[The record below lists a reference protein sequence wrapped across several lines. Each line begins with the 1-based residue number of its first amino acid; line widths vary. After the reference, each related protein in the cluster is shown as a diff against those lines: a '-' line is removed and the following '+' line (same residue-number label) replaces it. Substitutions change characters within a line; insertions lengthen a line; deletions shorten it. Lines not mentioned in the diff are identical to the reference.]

1 MRLDG
6 TLRAALKAGALGL
19 SLATAAAAAHAG
31 DASEEALRAKADL
44 LLNGVRQQ
52 VADCEGRPRV
62 LASAGTDSGALAT
75 QRPPLRWNPQLGEAA
90 TRHGDAMARTRVFD
104 HVGTDG
110 STVRERVDATG
121 YRWQVIGENL
131 AAGHPRLEDAVAGWL
146 RSSSHCAALIDPR
159 FTEFGL
165 SRTDSTS
172 PNDAFGTYWTL
183 VLGRPR

>member
-1 MRLDG
+1 MRVDG
-6 TLRAALKAGALGL
+6 SLRAALTAGAMGL
-19 SLATAAAAAHAG
+19 ALATAAATARADDEPG
-31 DASEEALRAKADL
+31 EALRTSADL
-44 LLNGVRQQ
+44 LLNEVRAQ
-52 VADCEGRPRV
+52 VADCEGRLRV
-62 LASAGTDSGALAT
+62 LASVGADSGALST
-75 QRPPLRWNPQLGEAA
+75 GRPPLRWNAQLGDAA
-90 TRHGDAMARTRVFD
+90 ARHGDAMALTRVFD

-146 RSSSHCAALIDPR
+146 HSRTHCTALLDPR

-165 SRTDSTS
+165 SRTDSSS
-172 PNDAFGTYWTL
+172 PNDAYGTYWTL